1 VILSTTIRR
10 AFISIVL
17 AGCLIGKPEAQTVPD
32 TVSAVP
38 GIVIE
43 TSVDMAEIFIG
54 DLITYRLSITHDST
68 YQLEPPPLGAN
79 LGAFDVKD
87 YQADITSV
95 LPDGRIH
102 NETIFKLTTFTTGDY
117 LIPPVPIL
125 FTLPDSS
132 RKVVLSESVPIKVK
146 SMLAEAG
153 DSLDIRPLKA
163 QYEFLRDRNPYY
175 LWGGLGV
182 LLLVLAL
189 VWWILRLGMSVAE
202 MLDLRPPWEIAF
214 EKLALLKQRHLVD
227 GDSCKQFY
235 VELTEI
241 AREYIGRI
249 YDTDVLEMTT
259 GEFMDSFQDAAMPDD
274 LFESTESFLKHADL
288 VKFAKFLADRAR
300 MESDFEFVY
309 QMTGSL
315 REDYERRLQAE
326 VSISQETTSSATAA
340 GQEVG

>member
-1 VILSTTIRR
+1 MTLRITIHKVLV
-10 AFISIVL
+10 SVVL
-17 AGCLIGKPEAQTVPD
+17 AGLLVGSPDAETVPD
-32 TVSAVP
+32 TVNAVP
-38 GIVIE
+38 GIVVE

-79 LGAFDVKD
+79 LGAFVVKD
-87 YQADITSV
+87 YQPDITSV
-95 LPDGRIH
+95 LPDGRIR

-117 LIPPVPIL
+117 RIPPVPIL

-146 SMLAEAG
+146 SMLAGAG

-163 QYEFLRDRNPYY
+163 QYEFMRDRNPYY
-175 LWGGLGV
+175 FWGGLGA
-182 LLLVLAL
+182 LLLVIVI
-189 VWWILRLGMSVAE
+189 VWWIIRRRRSEVE
-202 MLDLRPPWEIAF
+202 MVDLRPPWEIAF
-214 EKLALLKQRHLVD
+214 EKLAMLKQRHLVD
-227 GDSCKQFY
+227 GDSCKQYY

-288 VKFAKFLADRAR
+288 IKFAKFSADRTR

-315 REDYERRLQAE
+315 REDYERGQQVE
-326 VSISQETTSSATAA
+326 QSVSHETISSAAGT

>member
-1 VILSTTIRR
+1 LTLRNTIRR
-10 AFISIVL
+10 ALISIIA
-17 AGCLIGKPEAQTVPD
+17 AGCLVGSSETQTVPD
-32 TVSAVP
+32 TVRSAP

-43 TSVDMAEIFIG
+43 TSVDIAEIFIG
-54 DLITYRLSITHDST
+54 DLITYSLSITHDST
-68 YQLEPPPLGAN
+68 YQMEPPPLGAN

-117 LIPPVPIL
+117 LIPPIPVL
-125 FTLPDSS
+125 FILPDSS

-163 QYEFLRDRNPYY
+163 QYEFLRERNLYY
-175 LWGGLGV
+175 LWGGLAA
-182 LLLVLAL
+182 LLLVVAIL
-189 VWWILRLGMSVAE
+189 WWIIRRKRSKAE
-202 MLDLRPPWEIAF
+202 MVDLRPPWEIAF

-227 GDSCKQFY
+227 GDSCKQYY

-249 YDTDVLEMTT
+249 YDVDVLEMTT
-259 GEFMDSFQDAAMPDD
+259 AEFMDSFQDVAMPND
-274 LFESTESFLKHADL
+274 LFENTENFLKHADL
-288 VKFAKFLADRAR
+288 VKFAKFSADQQQ
-300 MESDFEFVY
+300 MESDFDFVY
-309 QMTGSL
+309 HMTSSL
-315 REDYERRLQAE
+315 REDYERRQQVELSLSNE
-326 VSISQETTSSATAA
+326 NMSSAVAA
-340 GQEVG
+340 GKGGG